1 MILKA
6 KMYPVFILVAM
17 LLVALGLVACSEAQG
32 QLKPLLP
39 ESSREGIFA
48 AEPQLVTFSELQEH
62 PEDFKDS
69 LIRLSGSY
77 FRLEAPNCFP
87 VSGYDAEWM
96 LVSEDLR
103 LDAVGFEQLMRL
115 VEEGT
120 ILTVDGFFR
129 LYEGPLGC
137 GKAAPGTTAWFLE
150 VLQIVQPNPL
160 LKSGSKGSG
169 LGTPIGSPPIAT
181 VPGTATALP
190 PTTQPPITETPQLTS
205 VPTGT
210 PTANGTMPPVGTGT
224 ITPTGTRPT
233 TGTPT
238 ITPTNQSTGTTTP
251 TPTRT
256 VTPTP
261 LATPPSTSTSG
272 PAPTQPP
279 LPTTYPGPTALPTG
293 YPS

>member
-1 MILKA
+1 MNVKA
-6 KMYPVFILVAM
+6 NLYPGIFFVAM
-17 LLVALGLVACSEAQG
+17 LFAVLSLVACSEAKG

-39 ESSREGIFA
+39 ESSRERIFE
-48 AEPQLVTFSELQEH
+48 AEPQLVTFSDLQEH

-69 LIRLSGSY
+69 LIRVSGSY
-77 FRLEAPNCFP
+77 FRLKTPNCFP
-87 VSGYDAEWM
+87 ISGYDAEWM

-137 GKAAPGTTAWFLE
+137 GKAAPITTAWFLE

-169 LGTPIGSPPIAT
+169 FGTPIGSPPIAT

-190 PTTQPPITETPQLTS
+190 PTIQLPITETPQLTM

-210 PTANGTMPPVGTGT
+210 PTAIGTIPPMGTGT
-224 ITPTGTRPT
+224 ITPTGTRPS
-233 TGTPT
+233 TGTPKT
-238 ITPTNQSTGTTTP
+238 TPTNQSTGTTTP

-256 VTPTP
+256 VTPTSS
-261 LATPPSTSTSG
+261 ATPIASPTLG

-279 LPTTYPGPTALPTG
+279 LPTTYPGQTPMPTG
-293 YPS
+293 YPG